1 MMGTMSG
8 KVIGSDLDTLDT
20 LDLIA
25 SQLGSGEVTNW
36 SDGVTVLF
44 LGDEL
49 DYNTPGRDDL
59 PPAISLPEGYNSAE
73 QKNTFTTVGVT
84 ILVGLLVTLI
94 GVIFVIVRRRRRVR
108 ALNAHQSLEDDGNS
122 LDDIQQDA
130 KGSRDL
136 DGDIAVDENR
146 NFAVNENSQDIVL
159 PNDLTPPN
167 PRDTCCDGYQFDL
180 GGWMKSELIGVHGED
195 AIRAS
200 PSRGE
205 LPEENDSDNDSW
217 AQTEATLGSLELRL
231 DPNEA
236 EV

>member
-1 MMGTMSG
+1 MSMMGTMSG

-122 LDDIQQDA
+122 VDDIQQDA

-136 DGDIAVDENR
+136 DGDIAVNENR
-146 NFAVNENSQDIVL
+146 EDIAL
-159 PNDLTPPN
+159 PNDLTLPDHH
-167 PRDTCCDGYQFDL
+167 DTCCDGYQFDL

-205 LPEENDSDNDSW
+205 QPEEIDSDNDSW